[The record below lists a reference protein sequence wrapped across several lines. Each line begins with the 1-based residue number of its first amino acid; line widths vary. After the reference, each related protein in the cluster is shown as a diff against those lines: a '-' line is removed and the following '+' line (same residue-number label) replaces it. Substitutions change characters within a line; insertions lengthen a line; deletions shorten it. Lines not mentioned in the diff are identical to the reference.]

1 MTKNTRNS
9 NNNTNSNSN
18 GNINQTDYYTHPFLD
33 FNQLNEQMNAQ
44 GVAAEHKLQ
53 FIYDAMQGEYHDS
66 EHEIIKK
73 PVSAIVALGSFPI
86 EIGYIQPDNDF
97 AHNESFVAHKTRT
110 LKMLGQPVNLKELKA
125 QLYRTIGMSAFM
137 SYLNPKHASL
147 EQLANKTLS
156 HEHYSVLHT
165 IQISILVC
173 GLSSGVEHELS
184 SQRDIVHLSRLT
196 VAKTQAQ
203 QKPLLVL
210 PESKS
215 QYLSLYA
222 KVKHSIEDMVK
233 ESKSELK
240 RESASALSPVN
251 NDTNTNSNRNS
262 NINSNHVLTRADSG
276 KTPVARKQTDWE
288 ALNLLFPSAKASAVM
303 ITGSLKNLMKLVA
316 LKDAGGKED
325 ELIEVLLC
333 IEHTLQ
339 KVFPEFF
346 A

>member
-1 MTKNTRNS
+1 MTQNNNQGSSNNSKINS
-9 NNNTNSNSN
+9 NHF
-18 GNINQTDYYTHPFLD
+18 DYYTHPFLD

-44 GVAAEHKLQ
+44 GIASEHKLQ
-53 FIYDAMQGEYHDS
+53 FIYDAMQGEYHDM

-86 EIGYIQPDNDF
+86 EIGYIQNDNAF
-97 AHNESFVAHKTRT
+97 SHNESFVAHKTRT
-110 LKMLGQPVNLKELKA
+110 LKMLGKPVSLKELKS

-147 EQLANKTLS
+147 EQLADKTLS

-210 PESKS
+210 PQSKS
-215 QYLSLYA
+215 HYLSLYT
-222 KVKHSIEDMVK
+222 KVKHGIEDMIK
-233 ESKSELK
+233 ESNSVSDLQL
-240 RESASALSPVN
+240 SA
-251 NDTNTNSNRNS
+251 NSNSEIGIS
-262 NINSNHVLTRADSG
+262 NPTDNG
-276 KTPVARKQTDWE
+276 KTPVARKHTDWE
-288 ALNLLFPSAKASAVM
+288 ALNLLFPSAKASALI
-303 ITGSLKNLMKLVA
+303 ITGSIKNLMKLVA

-325 ELIEVLLC
+325 ELIDVLLC